1 MKEKKKEAL
10 YNKNR
15 RKTKLKFKK
24 VLRFISEKIIHR

>member
-1 MKEKKKEAL
+1 MKEKIELL

-15 RKTKLKFKK
+15 RKTKLKLKK

>member
-1 MKEKKKEAL
+1 MKERIEVL

-15 RKTKLKFKK
+15 KKTKLKLRK

>member
-1 MKEKKKEAL
+1 MKEKIELL

-15 RKTKLKFKK
+15 KRTKVKIRK

>member
-1 MKEKKKEAL
+1 MKEKIELL

>member
-1 MKEKKKEAL
+1 MKEKIEVL

-15 RKTKLKFKK
+15 RITKLKLKK